1 MFLFHFIGFHF
12 WMFYITGRRKRER
25 YAGNVWKNIIKKYLE
40 NILHSFEILKSF
52 KFMEASLYLDYK
64 HIWNINLFRLFFIL
78 FLFKGAKVCVWQN
91 LLILSLLKDNPT
103 RMCSWARDLK
113 NSRKYGSGLSYRWVL
128 FTAWAFRFKFHLILN
143 RVSWKNRFNIR
154 FGGFSC

>member
-1 MFLFHFIGFHF
+1 MEKYYQKISWKYPSFIRDF
-12 WMFYITGRRKRER
+12 KR
-25 YAGNVWKNIIKKYLE
+25 
-40 NILHSFEILKSF
+40 F

-128 FTAWAFRFKFHLILN
+128 FTAWAFRFKLHLIFH